1 MARPH
6 IRPHEEQEES
16 ARLLEQAFI
25 AGFRTAA
32 DPASFLRLARV
43 PQELARGDDMLRLLE
58 VKIVE
63 RTVVGAV
70 TPGFGTRQLV
80 YHPFPSALTSTTSAA
95 VLVYCGEAG
104 IRELAWADVM
114 AGSASTR
121 ERKESAG
128 AG

>member
-6 IRPHEEQEES
+6 VHRHEEQAEGQH
-16 ARLLEQAFI
+16 LLEQAFI

-32 DPASFLRLARV
+32 DPASFLQLAAV
-43 PQELARGDDMLRLLE
+43 PQELAQGSDVLHLLE

-80 YHPFPSALTSTTSAA
+80 YHAYPTALTSTTAA
-95 VLVYCGEAG
+95 VVLVFCGEQG
-104 IRELAWADVM
+104 VRELGWADAM
-114 AGSASTR
+114 AGPVPV
-121 ERKESAG
+121 EKETADAG
-128 AG
+128 